1 MDCAQGRSSL
11 AGSTTCSSCAAGK
24 MISEDGS
31 CTSCPAGF
39 AQKEQ
44 NKPFCE
50 QCGKTSKGE
59 TSAEGASLCLF
70 CDSGRYQTSPGV
82 CSACGA
88 GKYQDGKGAK
98 QCKSCPVDTYLA
110 DEGKSSKADCGA
122 CESERSTGVLEG
134 QTNSSSCLC
143 RKGEFYT
150 SADGNCTTCPNG
162 ADCTGTN
169 GIVLSEM
176 IPRTSFWRS
185 STDSAIFL
193 DCKRIYVGMDE
204 KTMALK
210 SSNRCCPPGQCNG
223 TRRFLGST
231 NTTAWNPDTQCLEGY
246 SGPMCG

>member
-1 MDCAQGRSSL
+1 

-82 CSACGA
+82 CSACEA

-122 CESERSTGVLEG
+122 CPTERSTGTAVGNIDL
-134 QTNSSSCLC
+134 TACLC
-143 RKGEFYT
+143 KRQEYYQDG
-150 SADGNCTTCPNG
+150 DGNCLTCPKG
-162 ADCTGTN
+162 GDC
-169 GIVLSEM
+169 
-176 IPRTSFWRS
+176 
-185 STDSAIFL
+185 SASDGL
-193 DCKRIYVGMDE
+193 TLANV
-204 KTMALK
+204 
-210 SSNRCCPPGQCNG
+210 
-223 TRRFLGST
+223 
-231 NTTAWNPDTQCLEGY
+231 TAKIG
-246 SGPMCG
+246 